1 MALEAARRDGTKVEP
16 NPSYGPKHLS
26 REGQKVPTKAVKS
39 YTENSLENKKKYLKT
54 AKSSETS
61 LKKKGEK
68 AKGPKNPTKKGQKKT
83 PKTNRPSETTQPQKN
98 GAKSCTQS
106 ALQNSSKSEKAC
118 EQLKRSCRNRQKV
131 NNKRLKMCF

>member
-26 REGQKVPTKAVKS
+26 REGQRAPTKAVKS

-68 AKGPKNPTKKGQKKT
+68 AKGPKNPTKKGQKKPQKQT
-83 PKTNRPSETTQPQKN
+83 AQVKQANPKTTERSPALKAPFRAPQRAKRP
-98 GAKSCTQS
+98 A
-106 ALQNSSKSEKAC
+106 NS
-118 EQLKRSCRNRQKV
+118 
-131 NNKRLKMCF
+131 

>member
-26 REGQKVPTKAVKS
+26 REGQKAPTKAVKS
-39 YTENSLENKKKYLKT
+39 YTENGLENKKKYLKT

-61 LKKKGEK
+61 LKKKEK
-68 AKGPKNPTKKGQKKT
+68 KQKAQKSQKGAKNP
-83 PKTNRPSETTQPQKN
+83 PKTNRPSETSQPQKN

-106 ALQNSSKSEKAC
+106 ALQSSSKSEKAC

-131 NNKRLKMCF
+131 NSKRLKICF